1 MATAMQTG
9 VEAYYVPRNTF
20 VPQTTAKSL
29 DLDSLPEIKGAR
41 ARRVPAGAKFAC
53 KPLIAVGFLV
63 VAAAAVAIAVPF
75 LLVPQQHQRQRLA
88 LPLPRQHQQHQQQVQ
103 RLLQQQLQQLLQQQ
117 VQRLLQQQPQHQRQ
131 ALRQHQRQA
140 LRQHPQQRQQQP
152 ALPAHQQHRR
162 PQHQIIQYYDIL
174 DKDRGAYFTTMYC
187 KLPLKLAKMYTLTD
201 AVTQCSTE
209 HRYR

>member
-1 MATAMQTG
+1 MQQRRYFAVIPFISTMATAMQTG

-75 LLVPQQHQRQRLA
+75 LLGKAAMEIATMNLIVYTSILVARCFLKINIFDGSFATIADIVTRHRTLN
-88 LPLPRQHQQHQQQVQ
+88 LVTY
-103 RLLQQQLQQLLQQQ
+103 LL
-117 VQRLLQQQPQHQRQ
+117 
-131 ALRQHQRQA
+131 
-140 LRQHPQQRQQQP
+140 
-152 ALPAHQQHRR
+152 
-162 PQHQIIQYYDIL
+162 INEY
-174 DKDRGAYFTTMYC
+174 
-187 KLPLKLAKMYTLTD
+187 
-201 AVTQCSTE
+201 
-209 HRYR
+209 